1 MDAVIEFL
9 QTKEIGFVRFGEP
22 DFTQLTGLALVF
34 VAIALIS
41 IYTIKEAQDQRRL
54 NAEEANITEEPVA
67 TTYQSESAAVPVS
80 SPVRVVESTPQV
92 SSPEPSKKPRGRTPS
107 RGRTPKKEAPVEE
120 EEEEERAKT
129 PSKKRATS
137 NRRGR
142 QSEAAEVVA
151 SPEVVRSSRARQ
163 AKTPKA

>member
-1 MDAVIEFL
+1 MDAVIQFL

-41 IYTIKEAQDQRRL
+41 IFTIKEAQDQRRL
-54 NAEEANITEEPVA
+54 NAEEVNRTEEPVA
-67 TTYQSESAAVPVS
+67 STFQSEPVAAPVS
-80 SPVRVVESTPQV
+80 SPVRVAESTPQV
-92 SSPEPSKKPRGRTPS
+92 SSPEPTKKPRGRTPS
-107 RGRTPKKEAPVEE
+107 RGRTPKKEAPVDE

-142 QSEAAEVVA
+142 QSEAAENVA
-151 SPEVVRSSRARQ
+151 SPEVVRSSRVRQ